1 MTGQQ
6 KNTILLVEDETIIAM
21 QEKMVLED
29 FGYNVITVN
38 SGESSI
44 ELVDTNPDIDLILM
58 DINLGSGIDGTQAAE
73 KILSKHDLPLVFL
86 SCYVDRETVE
96 KTEGITSYGYIVKDS
111 ADTVLN
117 ASIKMAFRLFEARV
131 RAKEREKALQDSE
144 EKFRL
149 LAENVPGVIYLCNN
163 DEKWTMLYL
172 NEAVEEITGYHRDE
186 FLQDRISFVDLY
198 HPDDSAAI
206 FKEVQAALAKQE
218 QFRLIYRIKHRNG
231 EWRWIEETG
240 VGIYQNGEVELLEG
254 YLNDITERKRMIEK
268 LQESEAKYRFLAESM
283 NDIIWTTDLK
293 MNITYMSPSFE
304 KVLGFVVD
312 EGMTLPIK
320 KLLTPGS
327 IRLAKTT
334 LVNEMRGDEKRDPG
348 RFVFLELEFYHKNGS
363 VRNLESSLSF
373 IRNEN
378 GKPAGIYGL
387 SRDITERKRAE
398 ETAKSSE
405 EQIRSIFRAAPIGI
419 GIVRDRILQD
429 VNPRLCEMTGYQKE
443 ELIGVSAR
451 ILYPN
456 QEEFDFVGKEKYRQ
470 IAEKGTGSVDTL
482 WRKKDGSII
491 NVLLS
496 STPIDVN
503 HPERGMTFT
512 ALDITCRKQAEQAL
526 RESEERYRLMFES
539 SRDAMMTL
547 EPPLWE
553 FTSGNPAIY
562 DIFKVKDVAEFTSLK
577 PWELSPKYQ
586 PDGRLSIDKA
596 REMIDKAMSEGHHF
610 FEWVHKRLNGEEFP
624 ATVLLTRVEMAGNVF
639 LLATVRDITDRKR
652 AEEEIKRQLAEKEAL
667 LKEVHHRIKNNIASI
682 GSLLYLHAK
691 AITNPDA
698 KTILQDAIG
707 RVNSMRMLYDK
718 LLLTTSYQHVSV
730 KNYFDDLIDTIVNI
744 FPDKANITL
753 EKRIDDFQL
762 DVKRLFPI
770 GVILNELLTN
780 IMKYAFIGRDE
791 GLIRITLAKNG
802 KNVRLTVQDN
812 GRGMPEN
819 FDIDKSKG
827 FGLMLVKMLT
837 QQLEGK
843 FTMENLNGARSIIDF
858 DI

>member
-268 LQESEAKYRFLAESM
+268 LQESEVKYRFLAESM

>member
-1 MTGQQ
+1 
-6 KNTILLVEDETIIAM
+6 
-21 QEKMVLED
+21 
-29 FGYNVITVN
+29 
-38 SGESSI
+38 
-44 ELVDTNPDIDLILM
+44 
-58 DINLGSGIDGTQAAE
+58 
-73 KILSKHDLPLVFL
+73 
-86 SCYVDRETVE
+86 
-96 KTEGITSYGYIVKDS
+96 
-111 ADTVLN
+111 
-117 ASIKMAFRLFEARV
+117 
-131 RAKEREKALQDSE
+131 
-144 EKFRL
+144 
-149 LAENVPGVIYLCNN
+149 
-163 DEKWTMLYL
+163 
-172 NEAVEEITGYHRDE
+172 
-186 FLQDRISFVDLY
+186 
-198 HPDDSAAI
+198 
-206 FKEVQAALAKQE
+206 
-218 QFRLIYRIKHRNG
+218 
-231 EWRWIEETG
+231 
-240 VGIYQNGEVELLEG
+240 
-254 YLNDITERKRMIEK
+254 
-268 LQESEAKYRFLAESM
+268 
-283 NDIIWTTDLK
+283 
-293 MNITYMSPSFE
+293 
-304 KVLGFVVD
+304 
-312 EGMTLPIK
+312 
-320 KLLTPGS
+320 
-327 IRLAKTT
+327 
-334 LVNEMRGDEKRDPG
+334 
-348 RFVFLELEFYHKNGS
+348 
-363 VRNLESSLSF
+363 
-373 IRNEN
+373 
-378 GKPAGIYGL
+378 
-387 SRDITERKRAE
+387 
-398 ETAKSSE
+398 
-405 EQIRSIFRAAPIGI
+405 
-419 GIVRDRILQD
+419 
-429 VNPRLCEMTGYQKE
+429 
-443 ELIGVSAR
+443 
-451 ILYPN
+451 
-456 QEEFDFVGKEKYRQ
+456 KEKYRQ

-503 HPERGMTFT
+503 HPERGVTFT
-512 ALDITCRKQAEQAL
+512 ALDITGRKRAEEAL

-562 DIFKVKDVAEFTSLK
+562 DIFKVKDVAEFTLLK

-610 FEWVHKRLNGEEFP
+610 FEWVHKRLDGEEFP

-667 LKEVHHRIKNNIASI
+667 LKEVHHRIKNNIAAI

-770 GVILNELLTN
+770 GVIINELLTN
-780 IMKYAFIGRDE
+780 IMKHAFIGRDE
-791 GLIRITLAKNG
+791 NLIRITLAKNG
-802 KNVRLTVQDN
+802 KNVTLTIQDN
-812 GRGMPEN
+812 GKGIPEN
-819 FDIDKSKG
+819 LDIDKSKG

-843 FTMENLNGARSIIDF
+843 FTMENMNGARSIIDF

>member
-44 ELVDTNPDIDLILM
+44 KLVDTNPDIDLILM

-240 VGIYQNGEVELLEG
+240 VGIYRNGEVELLEG